1 MPVEG
6 RVLEEQA
13 RRVGEELVR
22 RRPVLGQ
29 AASPERLAN
38 LVGGLAGRDSAL
50 RQRAEEV
57 RDPVDDVVPEAAE
70 LLRVELD
77 GCLPVGP
84 SSPGQRAAGLT
95 APPIGSTLTALV
107 LYSGVPMSGSPT
119 SCVSQF
125 TFASAKWSAIQTSP
139 G

>member
-13 RRVGEELVR
+13 GGLGEKLVR
-22 RRPVLGQ
+22 GHPLLGQ
-29 AASPERLAN
+29 AAASERRADLVGRLAR
-38 LVGGLAGRDSAL
+38 RDSAL
-50 RQRAEEV
+50 GERAQEV
-57 RDPVDDVVPEAAE
+57 RDVVDEAVPEAAE
-70 LLRVELD
+70 LLSVQLD
-77 GCLPVGP
+77 RCVAVAAVHDA
-84 SSPGQRAAGLT
+84 QRAAGLT
-95 APPIGSTLTALV
+95 APPIRSTLTADV

-125 TFASAKWSAIQTSP
+125 TFASAKWRAIQTRP